1 MQRPAVEYLKS
12 KGFGI
17 ILCDAQQNP
26 AIYSL
31 ADKIIRADI
40 FNHEDFLDNIIR
52 LKNDYNIISA
62 FTVSADCHY
71 PIAYVAEKLN
81 FRVTWDTNISKI
93 CKQKDETRLF
103 LQGIC
108 QQPCFITA
116 DKFED
121 IRLNRNILLE
131 KEVVMK
137 PVDSSGSRGFQEF
150 KGIDSITNTDFQL
163 TLSKSRTKK
172 VIIEEKIS
180 RSIRYL
186 SEISAEAVW
195 YNDAVKITNIV
206 DRIFT
211 FDLPK
216 IKPLNQFIGHT
227 NNSCI
232 EYGHINPSL
241 LPTEKTEEIHKIFRK
256 IFEKLNPSS
265 ITTLKLD
272 ILIDQKDRPIVLEMT
287 PRTSGGWDSSY
298 SNIAVGGNLQKTLLD
313 YVTRQKNE
321 VETYENVSSVYDAAK
336 RICILA
342 APKSNAQD
350 CIGREFFS
358 GQTHNLNVKTDVLV
372 SSALEKMKSGETI
385 YETEI
390 KY

>member
-1 MQRPAVEYLKS
+1 
-12 KGFGI
+12 
-17 ILCDAQQNP
+17 
-26 AIYSL
+26 
-31 ADKIIRADI
+31 
-40 FNHEDFLDNIIR
+40 
-52 LKNDYNIISA
+52 
-62 FTVSADCHY
+62 
-71 PIAYVAEKLN
+71 
-81 FRVTWDTNISKI
+81 
-93 CKQKDETRLF
+93 
-103 LQGIC
+103 
-108 QQPCFITA
+108 
-116 DKFED
+116 
-121 IRLNRNILLE
+121 
-131 KEVVMK
+131 MK
-137 PVDSSGSRGFQEF
+137 PVDSSGSRGFKEF
-150 KGIDSITNTDFQL
+150 KGIDSITNTDFQS
-163 TLSKSRTKK
+163 TLGKSRTRK

-180 RSIRYL
+180 RSISYL
-186 SEISAEAVW
+186 SELSAEAIW
-195 YNDAVKITNIV
+195 HDGAVKITNIV

-216 IKPLNQFIGHT
+216 IKPLHQFIGRT
-227 NNSCI
+227 SNSCI

-241 LPTEKTEEIHKIFRK
+241 LPGEKIEEIHKLFIK
-256 IFEKLNPSS
+256 IFEKFNPSS

-298 SNIAVGGNLQKTLLD
+298 SNIAIGGNLQKTLLE

-321 VETYENVSSVYDAAK
+321 IETYEKVSSVYDLTQ

-358 GQTHNLNVKTDVLV
+358 GQTHNLKAETDVLV

-390 KY
+390 QY